1 MWGRKIWG
9 LNLALL
15 CGYLA
20 AAPAVQAHKLL
31 VATAPQADGGLK
43 VQAFFPD
50 GNPAQEVPI
59 TVIPG
64 DGRPPLYGKADSQGV
79 AHFPPL
85 TPGDY
90 RVVVGDPLGHRAETR
105 VVVPGAGPEATPLPQ
120 AAPREATPPGPG
132 GSSLPGEP
140 IPWVSI
146 LAGLGFVF
154 GVTALLMVLQLRREV
169 RKHAPRD

>member
-1 MWGRKIWG
+1 
-9 LNLALL
+9 
-15 CGYLA
+15 
-20 AAPAVQAHKLL
+20 L
-31 VATAPQADGGLK
+31 VAAAPQADGGLK

-50 GNPAQEVPI
+50 GHPAQEVSI

-64 DGRPPLYGKADSQGV
+64 DGRPPLSGKADSQGV
-79 AHFPPL
+79 AHFAPL

-105 VVVPGAGPEATPLPQ
+105 VVVPAGPEAPSPPQ
-120 AAPREATPPGPG
+120 AAPGEAAPPGSG
-132 GSSLPGEP
+132 GSALPGEP
-140 IPWVSI
+140 IPWFSI

-154 GVTALLMVLQLRREV
+154 GVTAFLMVLQLRREV